1 MLARVNPGYALIVD
15 KMTPEQEK
23 IINEVY
29 DLREGAELTT
39 EEINKAIEM
48 FSSPESF
55 IILRKILGVASYAD
69 KGITIPNPALK
80 AGSTPD
86 DYEEYGKRVAIE
98 ILTDEKI
105 RQTLYNFYK
114 QIQSLKIKEKRKE
127 IETENAKKGEEERIA
142 EELNKEQEK
151 DKRIFGENL

>member
-15 KMTPEQEK
+15 KMNQEQEK

-29 DLREGAELTT
+29 NLREGAELTT
-39 EEINKAIEM
+39 EEIDKAIEM

-69 KGITIPNPALK
+69 RGITLQNPALK

-114 QIQSLKIKEKRKE
+114 QIQSFKISEKRKE
-127 IETENAKKGEEERIA
+127 IEIENAKKGEEERIT